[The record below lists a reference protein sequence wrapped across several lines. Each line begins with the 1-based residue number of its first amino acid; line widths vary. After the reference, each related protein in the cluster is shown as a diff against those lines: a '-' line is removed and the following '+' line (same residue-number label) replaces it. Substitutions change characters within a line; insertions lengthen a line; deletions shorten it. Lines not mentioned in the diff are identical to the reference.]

1 MFRSLVSCYFH
12 RDFVCCCCLSF
23 STNFFLSR
31 ALCVCT
37 CTCCNLCN
45 LFSCTLITLNLTKR
59 IERQFSHGVDEKKAP
74 SCVYCMCMQTFSTQH
89 TYLSFSSF
97 NEFFFLLSRLRASY
111 RPHSVKHYD
120 YRSSIYISTTFNT
133 QLMCTRTTQR
143 MAFAFDSRWP
153 HLSIV
158 LGIFLFFIADAKW
171 ENNSAK
177 WHSKM
182 RIKDFCLLLNE
193 YMLFQHVVHHQKQIE
208 RRRGRKTCKKSQW

>member
-1 MFRSLVSCYFH
+1 MFIRAASQSALFAWVCLKLRYLLICMFRSLVSCYFH
-12 RDFVCCCCLSF
+12 RDFVCSCCLSF

-97 NEFFFLLSRLRASY
+97 NEFFSFFHVFVRLIGLTQSNIMIIVRRYISV
-111 RPHSVKHYD
+111 PHSTH
-120 YRSSIYISTTFNT
+120 N
-133 QLMCTRTTQR
+133 
-143 MAFAFDSRWP
+143 
-153 HLSIV
+153 
-158 LGIFLFFIADAKW
+158 
-171 ENNSAK
+171 
-177 WHSKM
+177 
-182 RIKDFCLLLNE
+182 
-193 YMLFQHVVHHQKQIE
+193 
-208 RRRGRKTCKKSQW
+208 